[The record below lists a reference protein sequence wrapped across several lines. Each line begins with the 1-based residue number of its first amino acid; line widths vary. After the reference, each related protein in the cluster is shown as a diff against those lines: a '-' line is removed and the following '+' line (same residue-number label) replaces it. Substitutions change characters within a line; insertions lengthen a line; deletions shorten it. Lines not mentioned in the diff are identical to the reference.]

1 MEQNYLFELILAAN
15 YLDIQPLLDL
25 TCATMAT
32 RIKGKT
38 PEEIRQIFNIAN
50 DFTPE
55 DDAAFHDEKNW
66 YEDWAANSSFASVII
81 AADYGNCWMK
91 STAL

>member
-1 MEQNYLFELILAAN
+1 MKSDTIGGVVQEWYATYMGTDMEQNYLFELILAAN

-25 TCATMAT
+25 TCATMAI

-55 DDAAFHDEKNW
+55 DDAAFHDENNW
-66 YEDWAANSSFASVII
+66 YED
-81 AADYGNCWMK
+81 
-91 STAL
+91 

>member
-1 MEQNYLFELILAAN
+1 MQQEYLFDLILAAN

-32 RIKGKT
+32 RIKGKK
-38 PEEIRQIFNIAN
+38 PHEIRQIFNLPN

-55 DDAAFHDEKNW
+55 DEAALHDENSW
-66 YEDWAANSSFASVII
+66 YED
-81 AADYGNCWMK
+81 
-91 STAL
+91 

>member
-1 MEQNYLFELILAAN
+1 LISDTIGGVVQEWYANYMGTDMQQDYLFELILAAN

-32 RIKGKT
+32 RLKGKK
-38 PEEIRQIFNIAN
+38 PSEIRQIFNIPN

-55 DDAAFHDEKNW
+55 DDAYFRDENNW
-66 YEDWAANSSFASVII
+66 YED
-81 AADYGNCWMK
+81 
-91 STAL
+91 